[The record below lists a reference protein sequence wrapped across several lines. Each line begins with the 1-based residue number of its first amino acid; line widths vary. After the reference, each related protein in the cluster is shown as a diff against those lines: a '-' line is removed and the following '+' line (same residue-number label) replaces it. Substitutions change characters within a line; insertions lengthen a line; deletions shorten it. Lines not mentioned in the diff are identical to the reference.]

1 MNKVK
6 INVINVILKLI
17 FQKLRSSIEIKWV
30 KLLYIKLYL

>member
-30 KLLYIKLYL
+30 